1 MSNEIHI
8 TGSGVTI
15 IGRPIH
21 INGNGINRTKIVA
34 DNYFVLRNNATGN
47 VVNINDCWINFAV
60 DGPYEASTG
69 AKLSNVLVDGATA
82 TSAPNSGGESI
93 VGCATE
99 ITGCTFKNCRF
110 AGVVGNSRGVVDA
123 YPLGATVTNSLF
135 LNQSQWMS
143 AVFCYGAT
151 ITGSTFATGNTGNVV
166 VYNKATPTYID
177 KCIFVST
184 SIGGTGWQIT
194 SSNYVWVKLS
204 NTTMSSASI
213 TTQETNNLFE
223 FSGHNTFN
231 NVTISGPGRIG
242 FEAGS
247 ITESTDGTGWRI
259 NLAGSTNRVGNSGEI
274 SGCTISGKSYSTGCL
289 YLYGGSRLVNSLI
302 TGNAMTVNAGQV
314 EVENNGSKSPV
325 LIKGTSITGN
335 TRGSYGG
342 AFDALTTNGRVLIV
356 NSIIDG
362 CYINPGSRTWVYFN
376 NITFPRVGWFY
387 NEIPSQYSY
396 YAPCIRLESGSTIS
410 VVGSNLADTRILMQT
425 PVIAIGTYSS
435 DETFE
440 ANTDHITFVK
450 KDGSSILIT
459 GIGTYIRVDGVNDF
473 SPIYKFTIGTGT
485 GENTF
490 HYGLTTAA
498 AGKWLVPQ
506 YGMTSATAILTAAL
520 ASRNTHFM
528 NVAGEVIF
536 GGTLTLPSGA
546 TISCVYANGVE
557 QSKVT
562 VTGGSMSLS
571 GTCYMRGTLDMNN
584 NIFLSNSTSII
595 GAGSGSIIDFKNAGH
610 VEARSIST
618 SARYVVIKNGK
629 GLTSS
634 DSGGGGGGGWY
645 SYYGSLT
652 LVGCVITGCTSA
664 GRGGG
669 VHCVGHSSCTINGCT
684 ISNCRS
690 GSYGSG
696 LSAIWGTSVTI
707 ANTLVTG
714 CTGSCGVFL
723 EGGNNTVTNC
733 RIYNNISQ
741 GLRIYSGTTTVSGS
755 TVDELVISGGAG
767 AKCILSGTNRITK
780 SLTAASNAVIE
791 IQSGTTV
798 NIQGI
803 TTNITAGTISVLG
816 SCTIVNTSGTATT
829 VNAGTY
835 TTISTA
841 GVAS

>member
-1 MSNEIHI
+1 MANEIHI
-8 TGSGVTI
+8 SGSGVTTL
-15 IGRPIH
+15 GRALY
-21 INGNGINRTKIVA
+21 INGNGIDRTKIIA
-34 DNYFVLRNNATGN
+34 DSYTALINSSSGQVIS
-47 VVNINDCWINFAV
+47 VNDCCINFSVA
-60 DGPYEASTG
+60 GPGEASTG
-69 AKLSNVLVDGATA
+69 ARLNNVLVDGATSQQA
-82 TSAPNSGGESI
+82 AGGASI
-93 VGCATE
+93 IGCAALV
-99 ITGCTFKNCRF
+99 TGSTFKNCKYSST
-110 AGVVGNSRGVVDA
+110 ASTTRGCIDA
-123 YPLGATVTNSLF
+123 YPLGGTISNCLF
-135 LNQSQWMS
+135 LAQGQWMN
-143 AVFCYGAT
+143 AVFCYGTTLSDCTFSTANTGNVIVYNRSIAT
-151 ITGSTFATGNTGNVV
+151 EVNRCAFDHTNLGFSGWSITASNYVRVKVTDSYFDTVSITTQDPNNLLEFYGINLTKNVTVSGTGRITINAGSITGSTAG
-166 VYNKATPTYID
+166 
-177 KCIFVST
+177 T
-184 SIGGTGWQIT
+184 SW
-194 SSNYVWVKLS
+194 K
-204 NTTMSSASI
+204 
-213 TTQETNNLFE
+213 
-223 FSGHNTFN
+223 
-231 NVTISGPGRIG
+231 
-242 FEAGS
+242 
-247 ITESTDGTGWRI
+247 I
-259 NLAGSTNRVGNSGEI
+259 NLAGSTNRIGNYGEI
-274 SGCTISGKSYSTGCL
+274 RGCTITGKSYSTGCL

-302 TGNAMTVNAGQV
+302 TGNAMTVNACHV
-314 EVENNGSKSPV
+314 DVENNASKSPV

-342 AFDALTTNGRVLIV
+342 AFDTLATYGRVLLV
-356 NSIIDG
+356 DSIIDG
-362 CYINPGSRTWVYFN
+362 CYINITSRTWIYFN
-376 NITFPRVGWFY
+376 NITFPRGGYLY
-387 NEIPSQYSY
+387 NEIYANRY
-396 YAPCIRLESGSTIS
+396 NNYAPTVRIESGSTIS
-410 VVGSNLADTRILMQT
+410 VVGSNRGDSLFVMRT

-440 ANTDHITFVK
+440 ANTGSITFVK
-450 KDGSSILIT
+450 KDGSSVLIT
-459 GIGTYIRVDGVNDF
+459 GIGTYIQVNGINDF

-485 GENTF
+485 GENTL

-506 YGMTSATAILTAAL
+506 YGITAASAVL
-520 ASRNTHFM
+520 SSALTSRNAHFM
-528 NVAGEVIF
+528 NTAGEVIF
-536 GGTLTLPSGA
+536 GGVLSLPANS
-546 TISCVYANGVE
+546 TVSCVYANGAE

-571 GTCYMRGTLDMNN
+571 GTCYMRGTLDINN

-595 GAGSGSIIDFKNAGH
+595 GVGYGSIIDFKNAGH

-634 DSGGGGGGGWY
+634 DGGGGGGGGWY

-652 LVGCVITGCTSA
+652 LVDCVITGCTSA

-669 VHCVGHSSCTINGCT
+669 VHCLGYSSCTINGCT

-696 LSAIWGTSVTI
+696 LSAIWGTSAAIT
-707 ANTLVTG
+707 NTLVTG

-791 IQSGTTV
+791 IQSGATV